1 MPCVIPVASSSRN
14 SALRNRSKRRGER
27 TEPCTVPVSSCMGAE
42 HPKAKSVYS
51 VLKDFNSFE
60 EWYRSELRGRMVQTL
75 MEVRIQSLHVMSQD
89 TDMHYEKAVRDMM
102 VLFRLLDGNVRAE
115 VEHHNIR
122 F

>member
-1 MPCVIPVASSSRN
+1 MRKMIVTHMHLPSMWDLAKPN
-14 SALRNRSKRRGER
+14 ALHSQII
-27 TEPCTVPVSSCMGAE
+27 
-42 HPKAKSVYS
+42 
-51 VLKDFNSFE
+51 DFDSFE
-60 EWYRSELRGRMVQTL
+60 EWYRSELRSRMVQTL